1 MFYGM
6 MVYSSGCTGNPPIHL
21 GPVAINENKD
31 TEVIFE
37 EYGIRMAKQANIIFG
52 KAEK

>member
-1 MFYGM
+1 MR
-6 MVYSSGCTGNPPIHL
+6 SKDWEGCTENPPVHS
-21 GPVAINENKD
+21 GPVAINENRD

-37 EYGIRMAKQANIIFG
+37 EYGIRMAKQAKIIFG